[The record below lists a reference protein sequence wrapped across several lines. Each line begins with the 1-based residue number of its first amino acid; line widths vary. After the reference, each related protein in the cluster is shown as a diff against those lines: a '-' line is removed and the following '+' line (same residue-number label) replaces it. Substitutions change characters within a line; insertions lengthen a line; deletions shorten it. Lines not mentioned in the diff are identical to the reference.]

1 MGDAIRP
8 SDDEFDQILRKSL
21 GQWSSYLDL
30 AKEFPFFPSGSFD
43 PRETLGPIPHFL
55 GQGSLPPNTSYAC
68 EERSLQGA
76 NGSLFINGQSIWRTS
91 NGECTLDPRV
101 LPKQLLLAVQN
112 SMKVE
117 FPESQLPSDRHC
129 LDGGYFN
136 DDEKHISVL
145 FLAWAYILSARWSE
159 LLSRSSEHPCQ
170 VEFIPKFPNN
180 TQEVPT
186 GSDRQATIEVD
197 VGDEIDEA
205 EAFWWNAILRCDS
218 GWNISSL
225 HRHNVYLSPWSVSI
239 CGKSGFSITGKLSME
254 KGKLPSSATALEY
267 ISRFCIRH
275 DLYDQCS
282 ASLSAALYI
291 PQLRNKPLAFPLSTH
306 NLLFNPPQR
315 GASIAALIKEYKEV
329 LPHLMTLSSNAWGI
343 RSTLHSAF
351 FNPEIPCH
359 LVSPWLNPAFAI
371 IDPILK
377 QNDFSTL
384 AKLLALRNPRL
395 GSLWLG
401 AILTGL
407 AASFLRGVR
416 AGCTAMDIHA
426 AGWTDTTQTFLTCKL
441 GVSNGESI
449 SREDEGR
456 LLFITNCD
464 EYHSRVPIEP
474 WKPFGETPTC
484 DTEIEV
490 REHVQCGSHCLE
502 YEGWNWLLTDADPIL
517 DLGLENHRPSVE
529 DRSENCQVDAL
540 AQSHSLDY
548 EVSSQLY
555 SELATRGIFGWLR
568 STGYL
573 LNEKPLYEHSWI
585 DLESSEEELDDK
597 DSDIAEIN
605 CSKSNSVEKWL
616 DNLE

>member
-8 SDDEFDQILRKSL
+8 SDDEFDHILRKSL
-21 GQWSSYLDL
+21 GQCLNP
-30 AKEFPFFPSGSFD
+30 K
-43 PRETLGPIPHFL
+43 ETLGPTPHFL
-55 GQGSLPPNTSYAC
+55 GQGTPSLNTSYVC
-68 EERSLQGA
+68 EERSLQRA
-76 NGSLFINGQSIWRTS
+76 NGLLHINGQSIWKTS
-91 NGECTLDPRV
+91 NGECTLEPRV

-129 LDGGYFN
+129 LDGSHFS
-136 DDEKHISVL
+136 DDEKYISFL

-170 VEFIPKFPNN
+170 VEFIPKSPDN

-186 GSDRQATIEVD
+186 GSGRQATIEVD

-205 EAFWWNAILRCDS
+205 EAFWWNAILCSD
-218 GWNISSL
+218 GDWNVSSV
-225 HRHNVYLSPWSVSI
+225 HHHKVYLSPWSVSI
-239 CGKSGFSITGKLSME
+239 CGISGFSITRKPLTE
-254 KGKLPSSATALEY
+254 EAKLPSSATALDY

-275 DLYDQCS
+275 DLYNQCS

-291 PQLRNKPLAFPLSTH
+291 PQLLGKPLAFPLSTH
-306 NLLFNPPQR
+306 NLQFHPTPR
-315 GASIAALIKEYKEV
+315 GASTTALIKEYEEV

-343 RSTLHSAF
+343 RSTLNSTF
-351 FNPEIPCH
+351 FNSEIPCH
-359 LVSPWLNPAFAI
+359 LVSPLLNPAFSI
-371 IDPILK
+371 IDPIMK
-377 QNDFSTL
+377 EKDFSTL

-407 AASFLRGVR
+407 ANSFLRGVR
-416 AGCTAMDIHA
+416 AGCTAIDIHA
-426 AGWTDTTQTFLTCKL
+426 AGWTGTTHTFLTCNL
-441 GVSNGESI
+441 GANNGKSI

-464 EYHSRVPIEP
+464 EYHSRAPIDP
-474 WKPFGETPTC
+474 WKPFGETLLC

-490 REHVQCGSHCLE
+490 RKHVQCGSHCLE

-517 DLGLENHRPSVE
+517 DLGLEKHRSSVKN
-529 DRSENCQVDAL
+529 RSENCQDDAL
-540 AQSHSLDY
+540 AKSHALDY
-548 EVSSQLY
+548 EFSSQLY
-555 SELATRGIFGWLR
+555 SLLATRGIFGWLK
-568 STGYL
+568 STGYPI
-573 LNEKPLYEHSWI
+573 NEKPLYQHSWI

-605 CSKSNSVEKWL
+605 CPKSNHVEQWL
-616 DNLE
+616 ENLE